1 MSATSGIRICFLI
14 SPSFSAASLTGTATR
29 TMSQPAA
36 SSDQIW
42 SSVASTSRVSVLV
55 MDCTV
60 IGASPPIMMEP
71 SWICLVLRRGVI
83 RWLLFEEA
91 QEVDARQI
99 IVDGEH
105 HQEQQQEEP
114 DLLGHF
120 PLPKRELTA
129 QDPLADEEEQVPT
142 VQDRHGEQVQERQVD
157 ADHCGEESQAHE
169 PLLGLLSG
177 HHRDPEPPPPGGGRG
192 AAGGPV

>member
-36 SSDQIW
+36 SRDQIW
-42 SSVASTSRVSVLV
+42 SSVATTSRVSVLV

-99 IVDGEH
+99 IVEGENP
-105 HQEQQQEEP
+105 QGAEQGKTHP
-114 DLLGHF
+114 
-120 PLPKRELTA
+120 
-129 QDPLADEEEQVPT
+129 
-142 VQDRHGEQVQERQVD
+142 
-157 ADHCGEESQAHE
+157 
-169 PLLGLLSG
+169 LGL
-177 HHRDPEPPPPGGGRG
+177 RVP
-192 AAGGPV
+192 

>member
-1 MSATSGIRICFLI
+1 MSAPSGIRIRFLI
-14 SPSFSAASLTGTATR
+14 SAGFSATSLTGTATR

-60 IGASPPIMMEP
+60 ICASPPIMMEP

-120 PLPKRELTA
+120 PLPKRERAA
-129 QDPLADEEEQVPT
+129 QDPLDAEEQNGPT
-142 VQDRHGEQVQERQVD
+142 RPHRHR
-157 ADHCGEESQAHE
+157 
-169 PLLGLLSG
+169 
-177 HHRDPEPPPPGGGRG
+177 
-192 AAGGPV
+192 